1 MHLIINYNYKCTYNI
16 CRNFRALNFTDYMAL
31 NSNYSNCIK
40 CKVLIYGIY
49 IFFKI
54 SKDIWHHQKVNLQ
67 TLYIQRVFSRVSQNL
82 KKKWANLFALVFFSF
97 FFFCYQRHKYT
108 YLKANNVGQNRAM
121 YFCTVK
127 VIAKTRELDH
137 CKIKTT
143 KHTVIFLVNLKFNF

>member
-1 MHLIINYNYKCTYNI
+1 MFEENDVNFIIHKWLTYEIMIDIWMTSLCKKLIPSYLKLYNNCSKITHMHLIINYNYKCTYNI
-16 CRNFRALNFTDYMAL
+16 CGNFRALNFTDYMAL

-82 KKKWANLFALVFFSF
+82 KKNGLI
-97 FFFCYQRHKYT
+97 
-108 YLKANNVGQNRAM
+108 YLR
-121 YFCTVK
+121 
-127 VIAKTRELDH
+127 
-137 CKIKTT
+137 
-143 KHTVIFLVNLKFNF
+143 